1 MGWRLLFKWPLAWS
15 FTAGTKLPG
24 AGKGDVVLSLSAST
38 PPMSRKSIGVAR
50 SWLSFLKPG
59 KGRNRS
65 KERYRRLIWTAA
77 TSAMSR
83 GASVLS
89 ALISVPLTIGYLGTQ
104 RFALWMTI
112 NSLMAMLMFADLGLG
127 NGLLT
132 AISESHGKDD
142 AKMARRYISTAF
154 FMLLALGTTTL
165 VVLAIVY
172 QHTPWARL
180 LGVRSGVAIA
190 EAAPAAA
197 IFFVCLALN
206 LPLGIVQR
214 IQMGFQSG
222 YTNNLWNGLG
232 ALLGFAGVLTCAYYK
247 AGVPWLVLSF
257 GAGPIVA
264 TILNGAQLFRSR
276 PDLKPVWAEFRWVVL
291 RQLLSVG
298 LGFLIV
304 QAALAMAIGSDN
316 FVIAHLL
323 GADSVSQYAIAMRI
337 FTLVPALLQMI
348 LMPLWPAYGESL
360 ARADSEW
367 AIRALKRSVV
377 VVAGATVAAAVVLT
391 LSGRWI
397 IALWVGDRFHQ
408 GLWLLSGM
416 GVWMVVTTLANV
428 ISIFLNGMNRIH
440 VQVTSAIAVAISTLA
455 IEILA
460 TPKFGLPAMIWST
473 NISYLCFVWI
483 PIALFFPRLLRN
495 LKSKTQS
502 PRAAAPVEPALAS

>member
-1 MGWRLLFKWPLAWS
+1 
-15 FTAGTKLPG
+15 
-24 AGKGDVVLSLSAST
+24 LSLGTAT
-38 PPMSRKSIGVAR
+38 PSMSNKSIGETR
-50 SWLSFLKPG
+50 SWFFSLRPSANLE
-59 KGRNRS
+59 NRS
-65 KERYRRLIWTAA
+65 KERYRRLAWTAA
-77 TSAMSR
+77 TSAISR

-89 ALISVPLTIGYLGTQ
+89 ALISVPLTIEYLGTQ

-142 AKMARRYISTAF
+142 AKMARRYISSAF
-154 FMLLALGTTTL
+154 FMLLALGTCTL
-165 VVLAIVY
+165 LVLGIIY
-172 QHTPWARL
+172 QYTPWAHL
-180 LGVRSGVAIA
+180 LGVRSGGAES

-197 IFFVCLALN
+197 IFFVCLAFN

-222 YTNNLWNGLG
+222 YTNNVWNGFG
-232 ALLGFAGVLTCAYYK
+232 ALLGFGGVLTCAYFK

-257 GAGPIVA
+257 GAGPMIA
-264 TILNGAQLFRSR
+264 TILNGVQLFRSR
-276 PDLKPVWAEFRWVVL
+276 PDLLPAWNEFRWAVL

-323 GADSVSQYAIAMRI
+323 GPDAVAEYSIAMRV
-337 FTLVPALLQMI
+337 FTLVPALLQMV

-360 ARADSEW
+360 ARGNAEW
-367 AIRALKRSVV
+367 AIRALKRSIVV
-377 VVAGATVAAAVVLT
+377 GAIVTIAAAVALT

-397 IALWVGDRFHQ
+397 ITLWVGNQFHQ

-416 GVWMVVTTLANV
+416 GVWMVVTMLANV

-440 VQVTSAIAVAISTLA
+440 AQVASAIAVATSTLA
-455 IEILA
+455 IELLA

-483 PIALFFPRLLRN
+483 PVALFFPRLLKN
-495 LKSKTQS
+495 IKSSTE
-502 PRAAAPVEPALAS
+502 PRRDVSAEPILAVN

>member
-1 MGWRLLFKWPLAWS
+1 
-15 FTAGTKLPG
+15 
-24 AGKGDVVLSLSAST
+24 LSLCT
-38 PPMSRKSIGVAR
+38 PTPSMAPKSKGGW
-50 SWLSFLKPG
+50 SWLLFLKPTSL
-59 KGRNRS
+59 RDRS
-65 KERYRRLIWTAA
+65 QERYRRLLWTAA
-77 TSAMSR
+77 TSAASR

-142 AKMARRYISTAF
+142 TRMARRYISTAF
-154 FMLLALGTTTL
+154 FMLLGLGTCAVL
-165 VVLAIVY
+165 VLAIVY
-172 QHTPWARL
+172 QHTPWAYL
-180 LGVRSGVAIA
+180 LGVRSQAAIP

-197 IFFVCLALN
+197 IFFACLACN

-222 YTNNLWNGLG
+222 YTNNIWNGFG
-232 ALLGFAGVLTCAYYK
+232 AVLGFAGVLTCAYFK

-257 GAGPIVA
+257 GVGPIIA
-264 TILNGAQLFRSR
+264 TVLNGVQLFRSR
-276 PDLKPVWAEFRWVVL
+276 PDLRPVWNEFHWTVL

-304 QAALAMAIGSDN
+304 QSALAMAIGSDN

-323 GADSVSQYAIAMRI
+323 GPDAVAEYAIAMRI
-337 FTLVPALLQMI
+337 FTLVPALLQMV

-360 ARADSEW
+360 ARGDAEW

-377 VVAGATVAAAVVLT
+377 MVASVTLAAAVVLT
-391 LSGRWI
+391 VTGRWI
-397 IALWVGDRFHQ
+397 ITLWVGNRFHQ

-440 VQVTSAIAVAISTLA
+440 VQVASAIAVAISTLA
-455 IEILA
+455 IELLA
-460 TPKFGLPAMIWST
+460 TPRFGLPAMIWST

-483 PIALFFPRLLRN
+483 PIALFFPRLLKK
-495 LKSKTQS
+495 LTHKAD
-502 PRAAAPVEPALAS
+502 PRRHAAPTETALAS